1 MNILTS
7 LFRKS
12 IDRRIEGVVK
22 ADDIELANL
31 RHEVDEYVLT
41 NSIESKL
48 EYLLDAYAKKYSGG
62 NGVWISGFFGS
73 GKSHLLKMIA
83 LLLENR
89 DLGGYSV
96 VDAFVEKC
104 SPDNALLKSRL
115 KTLKAPAKS
124 ILFDIAKKANID
136 NKKDTVLEIFMNVFN
151 EACGYYGKS
160 RDIAQFERELDE
172 EGLLEAFKNEFKNIT
187 GKDWEE
193 GRERQRFRPDIDK
206 AYNKVHG
213 KDGEHRDVIES
224 TKKTNITSIETFAET
239 VKRYI
244 DKQGSN
250 FRINFFADE
259 VGQYIGSNVQYMLEL
274 QAITEK
280 LGTLCNGRACV
291 IVTSQASIANF
302 LEDMGTNLSRDDFSK
317 IQGRFETRVHLDSQ
331 DVEEVIRRRLLDKQ
345 DDAKSILSNLYKSE
359 VNNFKTLFDFTE
371 GQVLKNFKDEEHFI
385 DCYPFIPY
393 QFTLFQNAMQ
403 ELSRHG
409 AFQGGYT
416 SVGARSILTV
426 FQQVAIKVSQ
436 SNQIGEIATFD
447 MMYEGIRSSLAT
459 IQSSIA
465 VAEKNI
471 ENPLAVKI
479 LKALFLVKYIKSFKA
494 TQRNIAVLMH
504 SNFTENQVEYTKA
517 IEQALNILEE
527 QTYIQRT
534 NDVYEY
540 LTDKEKDIEEE
551 IKNTD
556 IAITDIPE
564 ELQSLIYDGLLRQNK
579 IHHTNGID
587 YSFTRKLDNKAHSRE
602 CELSIN
608 IISPLCDEIKAGN
621 IAMKSMESNKELF
634 ILLPEDKRLID
645 DLGLYKKT
653 NKYINQKTSSG
664 MGDDTR
670 RIIQEKQS
678 QNAERKNRLQE
689 RIASVISKS
698 RFFVQGTEIEIGGND
713 AAGCII
719 KAFIELVNKTYTSLK
734 MLGGVVYKEQE
745 VDRIIQDGDALM
757 PVNLSEAE
765 QEVLNSITRSGT
777 YKATVKSIL
786 DNFQKIPYGWSY
798 AAVLCHIAKLYAR
811 RKIEI
816 KENSNILEDND
827 VIRVIRNTAK
837 QDNLIL
843 QPTTSFSPNQIRQL
857 KEFYQVFCNE
867 PIADSD
873 AKTIANKVNEKL
885 KAKLNEVTE
894 LLYQKTSYP
903 FIASLTNIKEELAKC
918 VDKPYTWYFNEFTG
932 MSENLLD
939 NNDNLIAPI
948 CRFMQ
953 GAGKGYYDEAKAFIS
968 EQRDNLGH
976 INADYN
982 SISDILSDLNCY
994 KGNTIQQLRD
1004 KVSELKQKIFVVLEQ
1019 ERQDVLAEVARLRE
1033 ETLKLE
1039 EWNKLN
1045 EANQQRFLRCFEDF
1059 EAESKRQ
1066 QSIPVLKY
1074 NLTHFKNVK
1083 YVEILNK
1090 INEAIKP
1097 VAPTPTDTPSETPT
1111 VQPEKPRETIIL
1123 ASNVSVRHS
1132 KTLLATE
1139 ADVEEYLTNLRQAM
1153 LGEIS
1158 DGKKI
1163 KI

>member
-7 LFRKS
+7 LFRKN
-12 IDRRIEGVVK
+12 IERRIEGVVK

-41 NSIESKL
+41 NNIESKL

-83 LLLENR
+83 LLLENK
-89 DLGGYSV
+89 DLGEYSV
-96 VDAFVEKC
+96 VDAFIEKC

-115 KTLKAPAKS
+115 KTLKMPAKS
-124 ILFDIAKKANID
+124 ILFDMAKKANVD

-160 RDIAQFERELDE
+160 RDIARFERELDE
-172 EGLLEAFKNEFKNIT
+172 DGLFEAFKNEFKNIS
-187 GKDWEE
+187 GEDWET

-206 AYNKVHG
+206 AYNKIYG
-213 KDGEHRDVIES
+213 TDGEHKDVIES
-224 TKKTNITSIETFAET
+224 TKKSHITSIETFAET

-244 DKQGSN
+244 DKQGPN

-259 VGQYIGSNVQYMLEL
+259 VGQYIGNNVQYMLEL

-291 IVTSQASIANF
+291 IVTSQANIANF

-331 DVEEVIRRRLLDKQ
+331 DVEEVIRKRLLDKQ
-345 DDAKSILSNLYKSE
+345 DDAKQVLSNLYKSE

-393 QFTLFQNAMQ
+393 QFTLFQSAMQ

-426 FQQVAIKVSQ
+426 FQQVAIKVSKG
-436 SNQIGEIATFD
+436 NQIGEIATFD

-465 VAEKNI
+465 IAERSLD
-471 ENPLAVKI
+471 NPLAVKI

-504 SNFTENQVEYTKA
+504 SNFTENQVEYMKA
-517 IEQALNILEE
+517 IEEALNLLEE

-564 ELQSLIYDGLLRQNK
+564 ELQSLVYDGLLRQNK

-587 YSFTRKLDNKAHSRE
+587 YSFTRKLDSKVYSRE
-602 CELSIN
+602 FELSIN
-608 IISPLCDEIKAGN
+608 IISPLCDEIKSSN
-621 IAMKSMESNKELF
+621 IAMKSMENNRELF

-664 MGDDTR
+664 LGDDTR

-698 RFFVQGTEIEIGGND
+698 RFFVQGSEIEISGND

-719 KAFIELVNKTYTSLK
+719 KAFIELVNKTYTNLK
-734 MLGGVVYKEQE
+734 MLAGVNYKEQE
-745 VDRIIQDGDALM
+745 VERIIQDGDILM
-757 PVNLSEAE
+757 PPNLSEAE
-765 QEVLNSITRSGT
+765 QEVLNNITRSGT

-786 DNFQKIPYGWSY
+786 DTFQKIPYGWSY
-798 AAVLCHIAKLYAR
+798 AAVLCHIAKLYTR

-816 KENSNILEDND
+816 KENSNILEDNE
-827 VIRVIRNTAK
+827 VIKVIRNTAK

-843 QPTTSFSPNQIRQL
+843 QPTTSFSPSQIRQL
-857 KEFYQVFCNE
+857 KDFYQVFCNE
-867 PIADSD
+867 PIADND

-885 KAKLNEVTE
+885 KAKLAEVAG
-894 LLYQKTSYP
+894 LLYQKENYP
-903 FIASLTNIKEELAKC
+903 FIASLTNVKEDLAKC
-918 VDKPYTWYFNEFTG
+918 VDKPYIWYFNEFVG
-932 MSENLLD
+932 VSDGLLD
-939 NNDNLIAPI
+939 NNENLIAPI

-953 GAGKGYYDEAKAFIS
+953 GTGKGYYDEAKSFILS
-968 EQRDNLGH
+968 QKDNLEY
-976 INADYN
+976 IKADYK
-982 SISDILSDLNCY
+982 SILNILSDLNCY
-994 KGNTIQQLRD
+994 KGNKIQQLRD
-1004 KVSELKQKIFVVLEQ
+1004 NVSELKQKISTALELERNNVLSEIAQ
-1019 ERQDVLAEVARLRE
+1019 LKDEM
-1033 ETLKLE
+1033 LKLE
-1039 EWNKLN
+1039 EWNKLSEIN
-1045 EANQQRFLRCFEDF
+1045 KQGFLRCFNEF
-1059 EAESKRQ
+1059 EAESRGQ
-1066 QSIPVLKY
+1066 QNIPVLKY

-1083 YVEILNK
+1083 YVEILNQ
-1090 INEAIKP
+1090 INEASKP
-1097 VAPTPTDTPSETPT
+1097 IVPQQTDSLSEIPT
-1111 VQPEKPRETIIL
+1111 VLKEPVRETIIL
-1123 ASNVSVRHS
+1123 ASNVSVKNS
-1132 KTLLATE
+1132 KTLLTTE
-1139 ADVEEYLTNLRQAM
+1139 ADVEEYLSNLRQAM

-1163 KI
+1163 KL